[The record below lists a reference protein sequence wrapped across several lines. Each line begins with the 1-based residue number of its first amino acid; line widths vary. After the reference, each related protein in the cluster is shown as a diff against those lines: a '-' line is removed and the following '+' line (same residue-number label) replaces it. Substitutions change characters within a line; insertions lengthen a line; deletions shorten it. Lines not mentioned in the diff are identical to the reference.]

1 MRPGSSG
8 FRIERWTFASSG
20 RAGGTAGCAEPR
32 ASRQTPEPVA
42 LSPVLRSTDGQRGV
56 GCRRPVDGGGPMYCE
71 TCHERLK
78 IGSRKCPNCGHATQG
93 GRDLGSASV
102 RDTASSTSYSL
113 PPAPKLAQEEPK
125 VAEAKVEPAK
135 PQPRPV
141 VPKRSPAPTPAPKPS
156 SPVSAAPSFDL
167 SPDGIRNL
175 VIAHPELLEE
185 GLCVHTKDG
194 KTPSG
199 ARFETSVGKIDLL
212 ARDRSSGWV
221 VVMVA
226 EPQHGKE
233 LVGDMLQLMGWVRK
247 HLSSEGQEVRGIVLL
262 DSIPEDLGYAAAAVA
277 GTVEFTRYRI
287 GLTLEKVDV

>member
-1 MRPGSSG
+1 MHES
-8 FRIERWTFASSG
+8 
-20 RAGGTAGCAEPR
+20 
-32 ASRQTPEPVA
+32 VA
-42 LSPVLRSTDGQRGV
+42 LSPALRSTDGQRGV
-56 GCRRPVDGGGPMYCE
+56 GSRRPVDGGGPVYCE

-78 IGSRKCPNCGHATQG
+78 IGSRRCPNCGHAVQG

-113 PPAPKLAQEEPK
+113 PPAPKLVHEEAKVVQEKPK
-125 VAEAKVEPAK
+125 VEEAKVETAK

-141 VPKRSPAPTPAPKPS
+141 APKRSSAPTQAPRPS
-156 SPVSAAPSFDL
+156 SPASAPPSFDL
-167 SPDGIRNL
+167 SPDGIRDL

-287 GLTLEKVDV
+287 GLTLERVEV

>member
-1 MRPGSSG
+1 
-8 FRIERWTFASSG
+8 
-20 RAGGTAGCAEPR
+20 
-32 ASRQTPEPVA
+32 
-42 LSPVLRSTDGQRGV
+42 
-56 GCRRPVDGGGPMYCE
+56 MYCE

-78 IGSRKCPNCGHATQG
+78 IGSRRCPNCGHATQG
-93 GRDLGSASV
+93 GRDLGSGSV
-102 RDTASSTSYSL
+102 RDSASSTSYSL
-113 PPAPKLAQEEPK
+113 PPAPKLVKEEPK
-125 VAEAKVEPAK
+125 VPEAKVEAAK

-141 VPKRSPAPTPAPKPS
+141 VPKRSPAPNRPAAKPS
-156 SPVSAAPSFDL
+156 RPGNVPPSFDL
-167 SPDGIRNL
+167 SPDGIRDL

-185 GLCVHTKDG
+185 GLSVHTKDG
-194 KTPSG
+194 RTPSG

-226 EPQHGKE
+226 EPAHGKE

-262 DSIPEDLGYAAAAVA
+262 DSIPEDLGYAAAAVS